1 MITLLTTVMYGA
13 REPLE
18 LPLLGRVRE
27 VKGFLTSGDVAAK
40 SSPSFS
46 PTVSALPVIS
56 DGNKVG
62 EREEERERNNKT
74 CLSPAGLKRGL
85 LSCLLGGRENTGVIL
100 EITLLKIN
108 VGLEECVIAP

>member
-18 LPLLGRVRE
+18 LPLLGRVSE

-46 PTVSALPVIS
+46 PTVSALPIIS
-56 DGNKVG
+56 DGNAVEKKK
-62 EREEERERNNKT
+62 R
-74 CLSPAGLKRGL
+74 KRG
-85 LSCLLGGRENTGVIL
+85 R
-100 EITLLKIN
+100 EITKP
-108 VGLEECVIAP
+108 A

>member
-18 LPLLGRVRE
+18 LPLLGRVSE

-46 PTVSALPVIS
+46 PTVSALPIIS
-56 DGNKVG
+56 DGNTV
-62 EREEERERNNKT
+62 ERK
-74 CLSPAGLKRGL
+74 KRG
-85 LSCLLGGRENTGVIL
+85 REG
-100 EITLLKIN
+100 EK
-108 VGLEECVIAP
+108 